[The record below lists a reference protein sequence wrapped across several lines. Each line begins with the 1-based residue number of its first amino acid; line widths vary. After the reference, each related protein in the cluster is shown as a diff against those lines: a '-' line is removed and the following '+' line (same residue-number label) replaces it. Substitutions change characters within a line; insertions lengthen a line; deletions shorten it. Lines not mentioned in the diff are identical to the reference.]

1 MGSAAGDYDRRDH
14 AHPLK
19 ATRLAP
25 EDA

>member
-1 MGSAAGDYDRRDH
+1 MGSAAGDSDRRDH